1 MRPPSPAPN
10 EALEAQRGTVT
21 VARSRSPPW
30 NELQSGILVSGFGA
44 SLPELELWK
53 SECPPLTCPFAHL
66 QDYFLPRNLL
76 LEPAELSAC
85 PLDLRVL
92 SCPMG
97 MRTVLL
103 PTEPGH
109 TPGSGDAPRLRKAQ
123 ADTEHPGRGCM
134 HQVLGSIPILQT
146 PGVALHTCNPRTR
159 QED

>member
-1 MRPPSPAPN
+1 MRY
-10 EALEAQRGTVT
+10 LRLREAQSLWQGHTAHLGMNYR
-21 VARSRSPPW
+21 AAFLS
-30 NELQSGILVSGFGA
+30 LASGL

-134 HQVLGSIPILQT
+134 HQVLGSISTLQT
-146 PGVALHTCNPRTR
+146 PGVALHTYNPRTR